1 MCTHRPSHLAYERR
15 RASAFTRTRTV
26 NHSNRYMTRLPCQRP
41 HENGTL
47 APSSLAEG
55 NAEQGRPQLGGQA
68 QVRRLDVRDIGRV
81 RGARTLKRIS
91 WLRRAVASCQMAGRL
106 PSNSVKAL
114 LTAEATGPAPYLA
127 LSDLVPAPCP
137 CLYVA
142 PSCASSPTTR
152 RADPRRMEYRT
163 RPRPSGAHTHIGLQ
177 APAAVLETGRQVW
190 ESSIMAA
197 IGGAPSHLDCF
208 PGNPSLHLLSCC
220 RADGWLPSSHQPGSK
235 WKPLPLV
242 LASPQAL

>member
-1 MCTHRPSHLAYERR
+1 
-15 RASAFTRTRTV
+15 
-26 NHSNRYMTRLPCQRP
+26 MTRLPCQRP

-55 NAEQGRPQLGGQA
+55 NAEQGRPQLGSQA

-127 LSDLVPAPCP
+127 LSDLVPRPMPVSVRGTLLRFVPPRPAETIRVVWNTAPGHDR
-137 CLYVA
+137 LA
-142 PSCASSPTTR
+142 PTLISVS
-152 RADPRRMEYRT
+152 
-163 RPRPSGAHTHIGLQ
+163 RPRPQSWRPVVRSGNQASWQGLAARHCTWTVFRATHH
-177 APAAVLETGRQVW
+177 
-190 ESSIMAA
+190 SI
-197 IGGAPSHLDCF
+197 S
-208 PGNPSLHLLSCC
+208 
-220 RADGWLPSSHQPGSK
+220 
-235 WKPLPLV
+235 
-242 LASPQAL
+242 

>member
-41 HENGTL
+41 HENRTL

-68 QVRRLDVRDIGRV
+68 QVRRLDVRDIAECE
-81 RGARTLKRIS
+81 ARTLKRIS

-106 PSNSVKAL
+106 PPNSVKAL

-127 LSDLVPAPCP
+127 LSDLVPRPMPVSVRGALLRFVPHDP
-137 CLYVA
+137 
-142 PSCASSPTTR
+142 PSRSASYGIPHPATPVWRPHSYRSPGPGRRLGDRSSGLGSKRHGRDWRRTTALGLFSGQPITPSPKLLPGR
-152 RADPRRMEYRT
+152 R
-163 RPRPSGAHTHIGLQ
+163 L
-177 APAAVLETGRQVW
+177 AAVLTPTG
-190 ESSIMAA
+190 E
-197 IGGAPSHLDCF
+197 
-208 PGNPSLHLLSCC
+208 
-220 RADGWLPSSHQPGSK
+220 
-235 WKPLPLV
+235 
-242 LASPQAL
+242 